1 MRKALTAVI
10 GLVITILVLP
20 GDALAWGPGVHLA
33 VGGTILE
40 NLGLVSP
47 FIADILA
54 RHRDLFLYG
63 SISAD
68 IFIGKG
74 SRIHDGHSHNWDTG
88 FALLH
93 SARDPGLRAYA
104 YGYLS
109 HLAADTVAHNYYVPN
124 ILAAAP
130 QRGKLGH
137 VYLEMQADRAVDWNP
152 RRARRLFS
160 GPSRAADGILLDTLH
175 KNRLPFLF
183 RKQVFKNS
191 LRVCGRKTLGSSL
204 DLIQRTMPWADSSAY
219 LADMLDLSL
228 RVVVDFFRLPQA
240 SPALALDPIGSRN
253 LEMARRLSRKPAFRR
268 SELPLRFQVD
278 ACLSCLPPLPGNEST
293 RVWGLAANQ

>member
-1 MRKALTAVI
+1 MSKTLTAFI
-10 GLVITILVLP
+10 GLVITLLALP

-33 VGGTILE
+33 MGGTILE

-63 SISAD
+63 CISAD

-130 QRGKLGH
+130 
-137 VYLEMQADRAVDWNP
+137 
-152 RRARRLFS
+152 S
-160 GPSRAADGILLDTLH
+160 AA
-175 KNRLPFLF
+175 
-183 RKQVFKNS
+183 
-191 LRVCGRKTLGSSL
+191 
-204 DLIQRTMPWADSSAY
+204 SSATSTSKCRPT
-219 LADMLDLSL
+219 APSTGIPAE
-228 RVVVDFFRLPQA
+228 RGGC
-240 SPALALDPIGSRN
+240 SPAR
-253 LEMARRLSRKPAFRR
+253 PAPPTAFSWRPCTR
-268 SELPLRFQVD
+268 TACHFSSGNRF
-278 ACLSCLPPLPGNEST
+278 S
-293 RVWGLAANQ
+293 